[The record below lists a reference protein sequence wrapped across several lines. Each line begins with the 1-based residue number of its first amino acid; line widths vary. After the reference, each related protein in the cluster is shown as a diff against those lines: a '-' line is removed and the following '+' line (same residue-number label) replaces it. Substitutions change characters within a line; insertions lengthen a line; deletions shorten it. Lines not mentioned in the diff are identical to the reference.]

1 MNADRDMKRQ
11 QLRRI
16 TFFHLSPQKNQIFVY
31 HRYFVDDEAEKSF
44 VVGGKKIT
52 PKLIA
57 QALHNL
63 PKEKCKAVL
72 LYYFFETEMTKR
84 CSIPRITVPY
94 RGTSSFALL
103 KRFLEE
109 VAFTMMGASDSFSQS
124 F

>member
-1 MNADRDMKRQ
+1 MVWGFTKGDENINEPIGTQWQIRCAFNDKGCRGEAMNADRDMKRQ

-57 QALHNL
+57 
-63 PKEKCKAVL
+63 
-72 LYYFFETEMTKR
+72 
-84 CSIPRITVPY
+84 
-94 RGTSSFALL
+94 
-103 KRFLEE
+103 
-109 VAFTMMGASDSFSQS
+109 
-124 F
+124 